1 MIFKPS
7 STHKSE
13 VSLRKS
19 FKNILIASVVSW
31 IPALISIIG
40 INLGTLLV
48 FGSHGA
54 SEAGVYFISFSLVTA
69 ISASMSA
76 LFTIAFPTLS
86 GMQDGRKRFAWRTI
100 KISSIFS
107 LPLSFALIFYSKQT
121 MHLFGEDYIKGS
133 SSLEILLL
141 SMLPI
146 AIMTG
151 INTLVYSYGNYKQ
164 VLTIGIASNIP
175 RAVLYILLVPFYDS
189 TGAAISYTM
198 GSIIGFI
205 ASIIIA
211 KKIQMLIFW
220 KDIAFM
226 AIIPAGLAFVLSY
239 FQVNYLI
246 GIFLTLVVSYLLYLR
261 MKIITRTDVQGSFA
275 ILPYG
280 IAYPILNLWNKL
292 CEKVNRTK

>member
-1 MIFKPS
+1 M
-7 STHKSE
+7 HKSE
-13 VSLRKS
+13 VSLVKS
-19 FKNILIASVVSW
+19 FKSILIASVVSW

-164 VLTIGIASNIP
+164 VLAIGIASNIP
-175 RAVLYILLVPFYDS
+175 RAVLYLLLVPFYDS
-189 TGAAISYTM
+189 NGAAASYTI

-211 KKIQMLIFW
+211 KKIQMQIFW
-220 KDIAFM
+220 KDIALM
-226 AIIPAGLAFVLSY
+226 AVIPAGVAFVLSY
-239 FQVNYLI
+239 FQINYLI

-261 MKIITRTDVQGSFA
+261 MKIITRTDVQDSFA
-275 ILPYG
+275 IIPYG
-280 IAYPILNLWNKL
+280 IAYPMLNLWNML
-292 CEKVNRTK
+292 CKKVNRTK